1 MTNAQTRTL
10 ARMAMSDPSRATAA
24 ANLPSLLAAE
34 GAGGL
39 KDQQSSPSRSFR
51 FRLRPLA
58 AACFSIAMLPLSGV
72 QADTTEDEWTSER
85 LVAGEEVWGPGD
97 FFELNRLEIASSG
110 NLRIEERSGSI
121 GEIAVAG
128 GALTLGEWAYSFA
141 GSTEIS
147 DRGRLRLEGQSQM
160 EIENLSLSEGVLELR
175 ENSEINGIPGEDGS
189 TGGVIHLGEAGRI
202 SVEGN
207 SMINMGMVRSEGGT
221 IEIRATPWIEEGF
234 DSDTGESIETVHQ
247 GGLFNA
253 EVFHA
258 AKGTTRVILGGGDIP
273 DNLEASVFG
282 SARFRVGDLLIDPDA
297 AMRIELLK
305 GGRFIVGPNEWS
317 NADQLAHTA
326 HPDAGTLVI
335 GTDFLLAGNVAIQV
349 GEVDEG
355 RAGSLSQN
363 LLVAR
368 DGVIELDG
376 PNAKLTTGE
385 GTWTHFELGSIL
397 WIFPEAV
404 PEVPDEAPD
413 EKPDDPAG
421 DGSASVPDGNDAEET
436 PREPLI
442 ADRDAVESLDFS
454 KGKVTGLENLTVYVG
469 TQAETGDLYYG
480 ADGKLHILIQPPAFE
495 GPLAN
500 LTQAV
505 WLKRKDVF
513 TPQYFRKLFLYT
525 EPEATAANLVRVAGS
540 TAAIGTRERMTADM
554 TMLSG
559 NLSDVVR
566 TLELAG
572 RVPVPVEEDSILRKI
587 PEVMTSIPVMVDAS
601 GGRSR
606 TSVPIPD
613 LGLNQ
618 TVTSDDTTIRG
629 AFVLGKG
636 DIRFGLYGAFTESD
650 FNRHAEESRLPL
662 TGSSER
668 ALVSLFAYVPVEEKR
683 VTMDLTWSEAADKV
697 RVPSAGEFLHAE
709 GVKCSLWSFG
719 LMTECPLFGDL
730 GSTRVD
736 WTVTGLSGAR
746 VWKWGDA
753 EALWQAESGDVLK
766 TRESGGYAVSATLG
780 GRIAGSI
787 NFAAKG
793 IFEEWLPRRIDGSLN
808 AAVHGL
814 TSDSASMTVTVP
826 GIEGARGALAVAD
839 LPKFQMSADAKLGI
853 QFPQTR
859 IELTG
864 SVMKAG
870 SKHRAHSVGA
880 RLSWVFNEV

>member
-1 MTNAQTRTL
+1 
-10 ARMAMSDPSRATAA
+10 MSEYSQATAA
-24 ANLPSLLAAE
+24 TDLPSLLAAE
-34 GAGGL
+34 RAGCL
-39 KDQQSSPSRSFR
+39 KEKKFSPSRCFR
-51 FRLRPLA
+51 SRLRPLA
-58 AACFSIAMLPLSGV
+58 AACFSIAMLPLSGA
-72 QADTTEDEWTSER
+72 QADTPEDEWNSER
-85 LVAGEEVWGPGD
+85 VVAGEEVWGPEED
-97 FFELNRLEIASSG
+97 LSLISRLEIASSG
-110 NLRIEERSGSI
+110 NLRIETNSGI
-121 GEIAVAG
+121 FDALAVEG
-128 GALTLGEWAYSFA
+128 GALTLGEWAYSF
-141 GSTEIS
+141 STNTEIS
-147 DRGRLRLEGQSQM
+147 GQGRLRLEGQSQM
-160 EIENLSLSEGVLELR
+160 EIENLSLAEGLLELK
-175 ENSEINGIPGEDGS
+175 EASTIAGAVDEDGS
-189 TGGVIHLGEAGRI
+189 TGGVIHLGEAGKI
-202 SVEGN
+202 SVEGGSAIHVN
-207 SMINMGMVRSEGGT
+207 SVRSEGGT
-221 IEIRATPWIEEGF
+221 IEIRATPWIEEEAA
-234 DSDTGESIETVHQ
+234 SESEEPSVIVHQ
-247 GGLFNA
+247 DGLFNA

-258 AKGTTRVILGGGDIP
+258 AKGTTRVVLGGGDIP

-282 SARFRVGDLLIDPDA
+282 PARFRVGDLLIDPDA

-305 GGRFIVGPNEWS
+305 GGRFVVGLNTPN
-317 NADQLAHTA
+317 NADQLPGDA

-335 GTDFLLAGNVAIQV
+335 GKDFLLADNVAIQV

-355 RAGSLSQN
+355 RAGSLRQN

-404 PEVPDEAPD
+404 PEVPDEEP
-413 EKPDDPAG
+413 EENPDDPAG
-421 DGSASVPDGNDAEET
+421 DGSGSAPDGNDAEET

-469 TQAETGDLYYG
+469 TEGETGDLYYG
-480 ADGKLHILIQPPAFE
+480 ADGKLHILINPPEFQ
-495 GPLAN
+495 GPLAS

-525 EPEATAANLVRVAGS
+525 EPEETAANLVRVAGS

-566 TLELAG
+566 TLELEG
-572 RVPVPVEEDSILRKI
+572 RMPVLVEEDSILRKI

-613 LGLNQ
+613 LGMNQ
-618 TVTSDDTTIRG
+618 QVTSDDTTIRG

-636 DIRFGLYGAFTESD
+636 DIRYGLYGAFTESD
-650 FNRHAEESRLPL
+650 FNHHAEESRLPL

-668 ALVSLFAYVPVEEKR
+668 ALVSLFASVPVEERR

-709 GVKCSLWSFG
+709 GVKRSLWSFG

-730 GSTRVD
+730 SGTRFD
-736 WTVTGLSGAR
+736 WAVTGLSGVR

-780 GRIAGSI
+780 GRIAGGI

-793 IFEEWLPRRIDGSLN
+793 IFEDWLPRRIDGSLN

-814 TSDSASMTVTVP
+814 TSDSSSMTVTVP
-826 GIEGARGALAVAD
+826 GIEGARGTLPVAD
-839 LPKFQMSADAKLGI
+839 LPKIQMSADAKIGI

-859 IELTG
+859 VELTG

-870 SKHRAHSVGA
+870 SRHRSHSVGA
-880 RLSWVFNEV
+880 RISWVFNEV

>member
-1 MTNAQTRTL
+1 
-10 ARMAMSDPSRATAA
+10 MAMSDSSQATAA
-24 ANLPSLLAAE
+24 TKLFSLPEPRSTWDLRE
-34 GAGGL
+34 RR
-39 KDQQSSPSRSFR
+39 PSIFRAFRS
-51 FRLRPLA
+51 RLTPIA
-58 AACFSIAMLPLSGV
+58 AACFSIAMLPLSAAE
-72 QADTTEDEWTSER
+72 ADTLEDEWASER
-85 LVAGEEVWGPGD
+85 VVAGEEIWGPEED
-97 FFELNRLEIASSG
+97 LSFISRLEIAPSG
-110 NLRIEERSGSI
+110 SLRIEANAGTFDEL
-121 GEIAVAG
+121 ALQG

-141 GSTEIS
+141 TNTEIS
-147 DRGRLRLEGQSQM
+147 EQGRLRLEGQSQM
-160 EIENLSLSEGVLELR
+160 EIENLSLKNGLLELS
-175 ENSEINGIPGEDGS
+175 ENTQIAGAVDDEGS
-189 TGGVIHLGEAGRI
+189 IGGAILLGEAGRI
-202 SVEGN
+202 SMEGGSAVN
-207 SMINMGMVRSEGGT
+207 VSWFQAEGGT
-221 IEIRATPWIEEGF
+221 IEMRATPWIEEGA
-234 DSDTGESIETVHQ
+234 DPESGESFETVYQ
-247 GGLFNA
+247 SGLFNA

-282 SARFRVGDLLIDPDA
+282 PARFRVGDLLIDPDA

-305 GGRFIVGPNEWS
+305 GGRFIVGSSEWS
-317 NADQLAHTA
+317 NADQLPGDA

-335 GTDFLLAGNVAIQV
+335 GKDFLLADNVAIQV
-349 GEVDEG
+349 GKGTAKAEG
-355 RAGSLSQN
+355 GLRQN

-404 PEVPDEAPD
+404 PQVPDEPD
-413 EKPDDPAG
+413 EEPEVDPDNPSDDGAG
-421 DGSASVPDGNDAEET
+421 IVPEENDGEDA

-442 ADRDAVESLDFS
+442 ADRDSVESLDFS

-469 TQAETGDLYYG
+469 SEGETGDLYYG

-505 WLKRKDVF
+505 WLKRKDIF

-525 EPEATAANLVRVAGS
+525 EPEHTASNLVRVAGS

-559 NLSDVVR
+559 NLSDAVQ
-566 TLELAG
+566 TLELEG
-572 RVPVPVEEDSILRKI
+572 RVPVPVEEDSILRQI

-618 TVTSDDTTIRG
+618 QVTSDDTTIRG

-636 DIRFGLYGAFTESD
+636 GIRFGLYGAFTESD
-650 FNRHAEESRLPL
+650 FNQHAEETQLPL

-668 ALVSLFAYVPVEEKR
+668 AIVSVFARVPVHEKL
-683 VTMDLTWSEAADKV
+683 VTMDLTWAEAADKV

-709 GVKCSLWSFG
+709 GVKRSLWSIG
-719 LMTECPLFGDL
+719 LMTEYPVFGDSS
-730 GSTRVD
+730 STRVD
-736 WTVTGLSGAR
+736 WAMTGLSGMR

-753 EALWQAESGDVLK
+753 EANWQAESGDVLK

-780 GRIAGSI
+780 TRIEGGI

-793 IFEEWLPRRIDGSLN
+793 IFEAWLPRRIDGSLN

-814 TSDSASMTVTVP
+814 ASDSASMTVTVP
-826 GIEGARGALAVAD
+826 GIEGARGTLPVAD
-839 LPKFQMSADAKLGI
+839 LPKFQMSADAKIGI

-859 IELTG
+859 VELTG

-870 SKHRAHSVGA
+870 SRHRLHAVGA

>member
-1 MTNAQTRTL
+1 
-10 ARMAMSDPSRATAA
+10 MSDPSRATAA
-24 ANLPSLLAAE
+24 TDLPSLLAAE
-34 GAGGL
+34 RAGGL
-39 KDQQSSPSRSFR
+39 KEKQSSPSRCFR

-58 AACFSIAMLPLSGV
+58 AACFSIAMLSLSGV
-72 QADTTEDEWTSER
+72 QADTTEDGWTSDR
-85 LVAGEEVWGPGD
+85 VVVGEEVWGPEED
-97 FFELNRLEIASSG
+97 LSLISRLEIASSG
-110 NLRIEERSGSI
+110 NLRIEANAGTFDEL
-121 GEIAVAG
+121 AVAG
-128 GALTLGEWAYSFA
+128 GALTLGEWAYSF
-141 GSTEIS
+141 STNTEIS
-147 DRGRLRLEGQSQM
+147 GHGRLRLEGQSQM
-160 EIENLSLSEGVLELR
+160 EIENLSLREGVLKLR
-175 ENSEINGIPGEDGS
+175 ENSQVYGSSGGDDS

-202 SVEGN
+202 SMEGN
-207 SMINMGMVRSEGGT
+207 SMINAGMVWSEGGT

-234 DSDTGESIETVHQ
+234 DSDTGESVETVYQ

-282 SARFRVGDLLIDPDA
+282 SARFCVGDLLIDPDG

-335 GTDFLLAGNVAIQV
+335 GKDFLLADNVAIQV
-349 GEVDEG
+349 GEVDEEQ
-355 RAGSLSQN
+355 AGSLRQN

-404 PEVPDEAPD
+404 PEVPDEEP
-413 EKPDDPAG
+413 EENQDDPVG
-421 DGSASVPDGNDAEET
+421 DGSGSAPEGNEEEEI

-469 TQAETGDLYYG
+469 TKGETGDLYYG

-554 TMLSG
+554 TMLSENIG
-559 NLSDVVR
+559 DVVR
-566 TLELAG
+566 TLEFEG

-613 LGLNQ
+613 LGMNQ
-618 TVTSDDTTIRG
+618 QVTSDDTTVRG

-650 FNRHAEESRLPL
+650 FNHHAEDARLPL

-668 ALVSLFAYVPVEEKR
+668 ALVSLFAHVPVDEKR
-683 VTMDLTWSEAADKV
+683 VTMDLTWAEAADKV

-709 GVKCSLWSFG
+709 GVKRSLWSFG

-730 GSTRVD
+730 GSTRLD
-736 WTVTGLSGAR
+736 WAMTGLSGVR

-753 EALWQAESGDVLK
+753 EALWQAASTLRPRASLKSGCRGES
-766 TRESGGYAVSATLG
+766 TCRSTL
-780 GRIAGSI
+780 RYMGSPPI
-787 NFAAKG
+787 
-793 IFEEWLPRRIDGSLN
+793 
-808 AAVHGL
+808 
-814 TSDSASMTVTVP
+814 
-826 GIEGARGALAVAD
+826 
-839 LPKFQMSADAKLGI
+839 
-853 QFPQTR
+853 
-859 IELTG
+859 
-864 SVMKAG
+864 
-870 SKHRAHSVGA
+870 
-880 RLSWVFNEV
+880 RLR

>member
-10 ARMAMSDPSRATAA
+10 ARMAMREHSRATAA
-24 ANLPSLLAAE
+24 TDLPSSLAAE
-34 GAGGL
+34 RAGGL
-39 KDQQSSPSRSFR
+39 KEKQSSSSRCFR
-51 FRLRPLA
+51 SRLTPIA
-58 AACFSIAMLPLSGV
+58 AACFSIAMLPLTGV
-72 QADTTEDEWTSER
+72 QADTPEDEWNSDR
-85 LVAGEEVWGPGD
+85 VVSGEEVWGPEGY
-97 FFELNRLEIASSG
+97 FELNRLEIASSG
-110 NLRIEERSGSI
+110 NLRINGSYASI

-128 GALTLGEWAYSFA
+128 GSLTLSEGTFTYGPPSAN
-141 GSTEIS
+141 IS
-147 DRGRLRLEGQSQM
+147 ITDKGLFRLEGKSYLGDVAY
-160 EIENLSLSEGVLELR
+160 LSLAEGLLELR
-175 ENSEINGIPGEDGS
+175 DGSEIAGELDEEGAI
-189 TGGVIHLGEAGRI
+189 GGAIQLGEAGRI
-202 SVEGN
+202 SMEGG
-207 SMINMGMVRSEGGT
+207 SMITVGSVRTEGGT

-234 DSDTGESIETVHQ
+234 DSDTGEPIETVYQ
-247 GGLFNA
+247 GGIFNA
-253 EVFHA
+253 GVFHA

-282 SARFRVGDLLIDPDA
+282 SARFCVGDLLIDPDA

-305 GGRFIVGPNEWS
+305 GGRFVVGLNTMS
-317 NADQLAHTA
+317 NADQLPGDR

-335 GTDFLLAGNVAIQV
+335 GKDFLLADNVAIQV
-349 GEVDEG
+349 GEVDEEQ
-355 RAGSLSQN
+355 AGSLRQN

-397 WIFPEAV
+397 WLFPEAV
-404 PEVPDEAPD
+404 PEVPGEEP
-413 EKPDDPAG
+413 EKNPDDPAG
-421 DGSASVPDGNDAEET
+421 DGSGSAPDGDDAEEA

-469 TQAETGDLYYG
+469 TEGETGDLYYG

-559 NLSDVVR
+559 NIGDVVR
-566 TLELAG
+566 TLELEG
-572 RVPVPVEEDSILRKI
+572 RVLVPVEEDSILRKI

-613 LGLNQ
+613 LGMNQ
-618 TVTSDDTTIRG
+618 QVTSDDTTIRG

-650 FNRHAEESRLPL
+650 FNHHAEESRLPL

-668 ALVSLFAYVPVEEKR
+668 ALVSLFAHVPVEEKR

-709 GVKCSLWSFG
+709 GVKRSLWSFG
-719 LMTECPLFGDL
+719 LMTECPLFGDF
-730 GSTRVD
+730 G
-736 WTVTGLSGAR
+736 
-746 VWKWGDA
+746 
-753 EALWQAESGDVLK
+753 EH
-766 TRESGGYAVSATLG
+766 
-780 GRIAGSI
+780 
-787 NFAAKG
+787 
-793 IFEEWLPRRIDGSLN
+793 PR
-808 AAVHGL
+808 
-814 TSDSASMTVTVP
+814 
-826 GIEGARGALAVAD
+826 
-839 LPKFQMSADAKLGI
+839 
-853 QFPQTR
+853 
-859 IELTG
+859 
-864 SVMKAG
+864 
-870 SKHRAHSVGA
+870 
-880 RLSWVFNEV
+880 